1 VIPKGMLR
9 TTTLFALFALA
20 VAALNAG
27 ALAALVR
34 LASNNPT
41 VSHVVGIP
49 FVAAVLLYLNRDV
62 IFARP
67 RPSVGIGSGIAAA
80 GLVVARGARA
90 FGDGPDL
97 LALAIAGL
105 VVSWIGGFVAFYG
118 VASARAALF
127 PLLFLVF
134 MIPLP
139 SVVVDAATGF
149 LKAGSAEA
157 VAGLFRLTGTPF
169 YREGF
174 VFSLPTVV
182 IEIADE
188 CSGIRSS
195 IALFMT
201 SLIAGYTF
209 LQNGWAKTL
218 LALAIFPAALLKNAI
233 RIVTLS
239 LLSIHVDPSF
249 LTGQLHH
256 EGGVVFF
263 LLALG
268 LLTPLFV
275 SLRWFERSRKP
286 AVAR

>member
-1 VIPKGMLR
+1 MLLR

-27 ALAALVR
+27 ALATLVR
-34 LASNNPT
+34 LASDNPT

-62 IFARP
+62 IFAAS
-67 RPSVGIGSGIAAA
+67 RPSVAIGSGIA
-80 GLVVARGARA
+80 GLGLAMALGARA
-90 FGDGPDL
+90 LGNGRDL
-97 LALAIAGL
+97 LALAIGGL

-118 VASARAALF
+118 LQSARAALF

-134 MIPLP
+134 TIPMP
-139 SVVVDAATGF
+139 SVIVDAATRF
-149 LKAGSAEA
+149 LKTGSAEA
-157 VAGLFRLTGTPF
+157 VAGLFTLTGTPF

-174 VFSLPTVV
+174 VFTLPSAI

-195 IALFMT
+195 IALLLT
-201 SLIAGYTF
+201 SLLAGHSYLHRPWTKAI
-209 LQNGWAKTL
+209 LV
-218 LALAIFPAALLKNAI
+218 LAIIPAALLKNGI
-233 RIVTLS
+233 RIVSLS
-239 LLSIHVDPSF
+239 LLAIHVDPSF

-263 LLALG
+263 ALALALLA
-268 LLTPLFV
+268 PLFV
-275 SLRWFERSRKP
+275 LLRRFEES
-286 AVAR
+286 AVRPITTPQ